1 MTVRERAEKFLEGRS
16 VVDVR
21 QCLPKEGGVTVFGGG
36 HEGDL
41 GGSDSCPEDF
51 RTGGMFSVVMTY
63 EIFYCRLLIS
73 RWMRCRN
80 QVRSFRYYWG
90 DGRSWVK
97 EI

>member
-51 RTGGMFSVVMTY
+51 
-63 EIFYCRLLIS
+63 
-73 RWMRCRN
+73 
-80 QVRSFRYYWG
+80 
-90 DGRSWVK
+90 
-97 EI
+97 

>member
-51 RTGGMFSVVMTY
+51 RTGGMF
-63 EIFYCRLLIS
+63 FCCDDL
-73 RWMRCRN
+73 
-80 QVRSFRYYWG
+80 
-90 DGRSWVK
+90 
-97 EI
+97 